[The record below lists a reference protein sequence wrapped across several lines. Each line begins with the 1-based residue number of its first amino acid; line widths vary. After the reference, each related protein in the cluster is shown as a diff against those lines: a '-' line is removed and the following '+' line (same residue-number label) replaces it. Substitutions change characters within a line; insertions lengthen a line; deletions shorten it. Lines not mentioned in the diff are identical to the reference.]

1 MYFKIINMLK
11 PNTLFISNTQNFA
24 YFSRSRPRPICFLK
38 NRPIVTFNDMPSG
51 LCINL
56 LNCSL
61 FYSV

>member
-1 MYFKIINMLK
+1 MLK
-11 PNTLFISNTQNFA
+11 PNTLFISNSQNFA

-38 NRPIVTFNDMPSG
+38 NRDLNRPIVTFNDMPSG